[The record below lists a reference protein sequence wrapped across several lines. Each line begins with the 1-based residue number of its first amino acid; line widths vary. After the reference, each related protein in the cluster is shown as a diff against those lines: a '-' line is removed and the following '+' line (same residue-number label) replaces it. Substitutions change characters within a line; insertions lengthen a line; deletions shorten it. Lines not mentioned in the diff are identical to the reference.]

1 MGVLKHESRPPT
13 MKLALATAALCA
25 AICISTAM
33 SAPAADACVAAA
45 EDLSSLKSVMD
56 QLRQKLSANPSP
68 RVCQSGKK
76 GIAMTIGNQR
86 HVDNAYHSLTTLRE
100 EHKST
105 MPVTIFHWGD
115 EVTAEVMKAFET
127 KFGAKFVDLQAQ
139 EFALPHKCAKSS
151 KPSGFSL
158 KAMAGYHAQS
168 QFEHMLWLDVDNTL
182 LVAPETLFESEEYK
196 ASGSTFWPDFMQ
208 GWVHDEIYEVLTEGK
223 HTPAQVADT
232 ESGQFLLNTCQHQD
246 VLEYMQAL
254 NENADV
260 TYDQMFGDKDSYR
273 LAFALAGKLDKFY
286 QVAAMPAAGWTT
298 IAGSSELQMIR
309 AEAAMANN
317 DLLDV
322 GEFATRCEVP
332 QPALL
337 VGMMQNSATGKPL
350 FYHRTNA
357 EFSLKNMDQVRT
369 EFVTAPRSAKE
380 SRELLWQIPYPS
392 QCWAI
397 CPEEATALQTPAM
410 VNTVEAAAERNL
422 LTLREEILSGKLDT
436 YTEMEDGSQSEI
448 VRAVQITESAM
459 RRTGNSTNSTSAP
472 IAAPTAATTIAQVIT
487 ATYTETA
494 TEYNALSGSGDAKEL
509 SEIAYGSALGIAT
522 VAASGATWESGCSVS
537 SSAAAARRSNSLAVT
552 YTAGVS
558 AAKTSSASSAASA
571 ITTASFT
578 ASLTSVQSTVTSL
591 SSVSVPTVS
600 AVAAPTVTDN
610 TGGSTSG
617 ASSTTVSILA
627 LGVVLMAFNRQ

>member
-1 MGVLKHESRPPT
+1 
-13 MKLALATAALCA
+13 MKLAIATAALCA

-45 EDLSSLKSVMD
+45 EDLSGLKSVMD

-86 HVDNAYHSLTTLRE
+86 HVDNAYTTLATLRE

-127 KFGAKFVDLQAQ
+127 KFGAKFVDLKAQ
-139 EFALPHKCAKSS
+139 EFALPHKCAEKTSA
-151 KPSGFSL
+151 PSGFSI
-158 KAMAGYHAQS
+158 KAQAVYHAQS

-196 ASGSTFWPDFMQ
+196 TFGSTFWPDFMQ
-208 GWVHDEIYEVLTEGK
+208 GWVQDEIYEILTEGK

-254 NENADV
+254 NENPDV
-260 TYDQMFGDKDSYR
+260 TYDRMYGDKDTYR
-273 LAFALAGKLDKFY
+273 LAFALAGKLDKFH

-298 IAGSSELQMIR
+298 IASSSELQMIR

-380 SRELLWQIPYPS
+380 SQELLWQIPYPS

-422 LTLREEILSGKLDT
+422 LTLREEILSGTLDT
-436 YTEMEDGSQSEI
+436 YTEMEDGRQSEI
-448 VRAVQITESAM
+448 VRAMQITESIM

-472 IAAPTAATTIAQVIT
+472 TAAPTAATTIVQVIT

-494 TEYNALSGSGDAKEL
+494 TQYNALAGSGDVKEL
-509 SEIAYGSALGIAT
+509 SEIAYGSALGIVT
-522 VAASGATWESGCSVS
+522 VASSGATWTSGCSVS

-558 AAKTSSASSAASA
+558 AAQASSAASNANA
-571 ITTASFT
+571 ITTTSFT
-578 ASLTSVQSTVTSL
+578 SSLTTVQSTVTSF
-591 SSVSVPTVS
+591 SSLTVPTVS

-610 TGGSTSG
+610 TSTSG

>member
-1 MGVLKHESRPPT
+1 
-13 MKLALATAALCA
+13 MKLAIATAALCA

-45 EDLSSLKSVMD
+45 EDLSGLKSVMD

-86 HVDNAYHSLTTLRE
+86 HVDNAYTTLATLRE

-127 KFGAKFVDLQAQ
+127 KFGAKFVDLKAQ
-139 EFALPHKCAKSS
+139 EFALPHKCAEKTSA
-151 KPSGFSL
+151 PSGFSI
-158 KAMAGYHAQS
+158 KAQAVYHAQS

-196 ASGSTFWPDFMQ
+196 TFGSTFWPDFMQ
-208 GWVHDEIYEVLTEGK
+208 GWVQDEIYEILTEGK

-254 NENADV
+254 NENPDV
-260 TYDQMFGDKDSYR
+260 TYDRMYGDKDTYR
-273 LAFALAGKLDKFY
+273 LAFALAGKLDKFH

-298 IAGSSELQMIR
+298 IASSSELQMIR

-380 SRELLWQIPYPS
+380 SQELLWQIPYPS

-422 LTLREEILSGKLDT
+422 LTLREEILSGTLDT
-436 YTEMEDGSQSEI
+436 YTEMEDGRQSEI
-448 VRAVQITESAM
+448 VRAMQITESIM

-472 IAAPTAATTIAQVIT
+472 TAAPTAATTIVQVIT

-494 TEYNALSGSGDAKEL
+494 TQYNALAGSGDVKEL
-509 SEIAYGSALGIAT
+509 SEIAYGSALGIVT
-522 VAASGATWESGCSVS
+522 VASSGATWTSGCSVS

-558 AAKTSSASSAASA
+558 AAQASSAASNANA
-571 ITTASFT
+571 ITTTSFT
-578 ASLTSVQSTVTSL
+578 SSLTTVQSTVTSL
-591 SSVSVPTVS
+591 SSVTVPTVS

-610 TGGSTSG
+610 TSTSG

>member
-1 MGVLKHESRPPT
+1 
-13 MKLALATAALCA
+13 MKLAIATAALCA

-86 HVDNAYHSLTTLRE
+86 HVDNAYTSLTTLRE

-115 EVTAEVMKAFET
+115 EVTAEVMKVFET

-139 EFALPHKCAKSS
+139 EFALPHKCAEKKS
-151 KPSGFSL
+151 KPSGFPL
-158 KAMAGYHAQS
+158 KAMAVYHAQS

-182 LVAPETLFESEEYK
+182 LVAPEALFESEEYK
-196 ASGSTFWPDFMQ
+196 TSGSTFWPDFMQ
-208 GWVHDEIYEVLTEGK
+208 GWVNDEIYEVLTEGK

-254 NENADV
+254 NENTDV
-260 TYDQMFGDKDSYR
+260 VYDQMYGDKDTYR
-273 LAFALAGKLDKFY
+273 LAFALAGKLDKFH
-286 QVAAMPAAGWTT
+286 QVATMPGAGWTT
-298 IAGSSELQMIR
+298 TAGSSELQMIR

-337 VGMMQNSATGKPL
+337 VGMMQNSPTGKPL

-357 EFSLKNMDQVRT
+357 EFSLKNMEQIRT
-369 EFVTAPRSAKE
+369 EFVIAPRSAKE

-392 QCWAI
+392 QCWAL
-397 CPEEATALQTPAM
+397 CPEEATALQTPA
-410 VNTVEAAAERNL
+410 VVVTIEAAAERNL
-422 LTLREEILSGKLDT
+422 LTLREEILSGELDT
-436 YTEMEDGSQSEI
+436 YTEMEDGHQSEI
-448 VRAVQITESAM
+448 VRAMQITESIM

-472 IAAPTAATTIAQVIT
+472 TAAPTAATTIVQVIT

-494 TEYNALSGSGDAKEL
+494 TQYNALSGSGDVKEL
-509 SEIAYGSALGIAT
+509 SEIAYGSALGIVT
-522 VAASGATWESGCSVS
+522 VASSGATWDSGCSVS
-537 SSAAAARRSNSLAVT
+537 SSAASARRNNALAVT

-558 AAKTSSASSAASA
+558 ATKASSASSAASA

-578 ASLTSVQSTVTSL
+578 TSLTTVQSTVTSL
-591 SSVSVPTVS
+591 SSVSVPTVT

-610 TGGSTSG
+610 TSGGATGG
-617 ASSTTVSILA
+617 ASSSATVSILA

>member
-1 MGVLKHESRPPT
+1 
-13 MKLALATAALCA
+13 MKLAIATAALCA

-45 EDLSSLKSVMD
+45 EDLSGLKSVMD

-86 HVDNAYHSLTTLRE
+86 HVDNAYTTLATLRE

-127 KFGAKFVDLQAQ
+127 KFGAKFVDLKAQ
-139 EFALPHKCAKSS
+139 EFALPHKCAEKTSA
-151 KPSGFSL
+151 PSGFSI
-158 KAMAGYHAQS
+158 KAQAVYHAQS

-196 ASGSTFWPDFMQ
+196 TFGSTFWPDFMQ
-208 GWVHDEIYEVLTEGK
+208 GWVQDEIYEILTEGK

-254 NENADV
+254 NENPDV
-260 TYDQMFGDKDSYR
+260 TYDRMYGDKDTYR
-273 LAFALAGKLDKFY
+273 LAFALAGKLDKFH

-298 IAGSSELQMIR
+298 IASSSELQMIR

-380 SRELLWQIPYPS
+380 SQELLWQIPYPS

-422 LTLREEILSGKLDT
+422 LTLREEILSGTLDT
-436 YTEMEDGSQSEI
+436 YTEMEDGRQSEI
-448 VRAVQITESAM
+448 VRAMQITESIM

-472 IAAPTAATTIAQVIT
+472 TAAPTAATTIVQVIT

-494 TEYNALSGSGDAKEL
+494 TQYNALAGSGDVKEL
-509 SEIAYGSALGIAT
+509 SEIAYGSALGIVT
-522 VAASGATWESGCSVS
+522 VAASGATWTSGCSVS

-558 AAKTSSASSAASA
+558 AAQASSAASNANA
-571 ITTASFT
+571 ITTTSFT
-578 ASLTSVQSTVTSL
+578 SSLTTVQSTVTSL
-591 SSVSVPTVS
+591 SSVTVPTVS

-610 TGGSTSG
+610 TSTSG

>member
-1 MGVLKHESRPPT
+1 
-13 MKLALATAALCA
+13 MKLAIATAALCA

-86 HVDNAYHSLTTLRE
+86 HVDNAYSSLTTLRE

-115 EVTAEVMKAFET
+115 EVTAEVMKVFET

-139 EFALPHKCAKSS
+139 EFALPHKCAEKKS
-151 KPSGFSL
+151 KPSGFPL
-158 KAMAGYHAQS
+158 KAMAVYYAQS

-182 LVAPETLFESEEYK
+182 LVAPEALFESEEYK
-196 ASGSTFWPDFMQ
+196 TSGSTFWPDFMQ
-208 GWVHDEIYEVLTEGK
+208 GWVNDEIYEVLTEGK

-254 NENADV
+254 NENTDV
-260 TYDQMFGDKDSYR
+260 VYDQMYGDKDTYR
-273 LAFALAGKLDKFY
+273 LAFALAGKLDKFH
-286 QVAAMPAAGWTT
+286 QVATMPGAGWTT
-298 IAGSSELQMIR
+298 VAGSSELQMIR

-337 VGMMQNSATGKPL
+337 IGMMQNSPTGKPL

-357 EFSLKNMDQVRT
+357 EFSLKNMDQIRT
-369 EFVTAPRSAKE
+369 EFVIAPRSAKE

-392 QCWAI
+392 QCWAL

-410 VNTVEAAAERNL
+410 VVTIEAAAERNL
-422 LTLREEILSGKLDT
+422 LTLREEILSGALDT
-436 YTEMEDGSQSEI
+436 YTEMEDGHQSEI
-448 VRAVQITESAM
+448 VRAMQITESIM
-459 RRTGNSTNSTSAP
+459 RRTGNSTNTTTTSAP
-472 IAAPTAATTIAQVIT
+472 TAAPTAATTIVQVIT

-522 VAASGATWESGCSVS
+522 IASSGATWEAGCSVS
-537 SSAAAARRSNSLAVT
+537 SSAASARRSNSLAVT

-558 AAKTSSASSAASA
+558 TAKASTAETAART
-571 ITTASFT
+571 ITPASFST
-578 ASLTSVQSTVTSL
+578 SLTTVQSTVTSL
-591 SSVSVPTVS
+591 SSVSVPTGIT
-600 AVAAPTVTDN
+600 VADPTVTDN
-610 TGGSTSG
+610 NATPAPTSTSG
-617 ASSTTVSILA
+617 ASSSTTVSILA

>member
-13 MKLALATAALCA
+13 MKLAIATAALCA

-139 EFALPHKCAKSS
+139 EFALPHKCAEKSS

-158 KAMAGYHAQS
+158 KAMAVYHAQS

-196 ASGSTFWPDFMQ
+196 ASGSTFWPDF
-208 GWVHDEIYEVLTEGK
+208 
-223 HTPAQVADT
+223 
-232 ESGQFLLNTCQHQD
+232 
-246 VLEYMQAL
+246 MQAL

-369 EFVTAPRSAKE
+369 EFVTAPRNAKE

-472 IAAPTAATTIAQVIT
+472 IAAPTAATTIVQVIT

-537 SSAAAARRSNSLAVT
+537 SIAAAARRSNSLAVT

-578 ASLTSVQSTVTSL
+578 ASLTSVQST
-591 SSVSVPTVS
+591 
-600 AVAAPTVTDN
+600 A
-610 TGGSTSG
+610 
-617 ASSTTVSILA
+617 
-627 LGVVLMAFNRQ
+627 

>member
-1 MGVLKHESRPPT
+1 
-13 MKLALATAALCA
+13 MKLAIATAALCA

-86 HVDNAYHSLTTLRE
+86 HVDNAYTSLTTLRE

-115 EVTAEVMKAFET
+115 EVTAEVMKVFET

-139 EFALPHKCAKSS
+139 EFALPHKCAEKKS
-151 KPSGFSL
+151 KPSGFPL
-158 KAMAGYHAQS
+158 KAMAVYHAQS

-182 LVAPETLFESEEYK
+182 LVAPEALFESEEYK
-196 ASGSTFWPDFMQ
+196 TSGSTFWPDFMQ
-208 GWVHDEIYEVLTEGK
+208 GWVNDEIYEVLTEGK
-223 HTPAQVADT
+223 HTPAEVADT

-254 NENADV
+254 NENTDV
-260 TYDQMFGDKDSYR
+260 VYDQMYGDKDTYR
-273 LAFALAGKLDKFY
+273 LAFALAGKLDKFH
-286 QVAAMPAAGWTT
+286 QVATMPGAGWTT
-298 IAGSSELQMIR
+298 TAGSSELQMIR

-337 VGMMQNSATGKPL
+337 VGMMQNSPTGKPL

-357 EFSLKNMDQVRT
+357 EFSLKNMEQIRT
-369 EFVTAPRSAKE
+369 EFVIAPRSAKE

-392 QCWAI
+392 QCWAL
-397 CPEEATALQTPAM
+397 CPEEATALQTPA
-410 VNTVEAAAERNL
+410 VVVTIEAAAERNL
-422 LTLREEILSGKLDT
+422 LTLREEILSGELDT
-436 YTEMEDGSQSEI
+436 YTEMEDGHQSEI
-448 VRAVQITESAM
+448 VRAMQITESIM

-472 IAAPTAATTIAQVIT
+472 TAAPTAATTIVQVIT

-494 TEYNALSGSGDAKEL
+494 TQYNALSGSGDVKEL
-509 SEIAYGSALGIAT
+509 SEIAYGSALGIVT
-522 VAASGATWESGCSVS
+522 VASSGATWDSGCSVS
-537 SSAAAARRSNSLAVT
+537 SSAASARRNNALAVT

-558 AAKTSSASSAASA
+558 ATKASSASSAASA

-578 ASLTSVQSTVTSL
+578 TSLTTVQSTVTSL
-591 SSVSVPTVS
+591 SSVSVPTVT

-610 TGGSTSG
+610 TSSGGTSG
-617 ASSTTVSILA
+617 ASSSATVSILA